1 MKNYMKGSQKKQKIL
16 QVAAIENGTV
26 LDHLP
31 GEKVLKILE
40 MLSLDA
46 GHTVTLGI
54 NLGSKKRRKKGII
67 KISGRAITET
77 EMNKIA
83 ILAPDATVN
92 IIESYAVVKKKKCM
106 LKDIEP
112 NTIRCNNP
120 NCITNHEEVVT
131 RFYII
136 EKQPLKIQCY
146 FCERSMDGKEIN
158 FL

>member
-1 MKNYMKGSQKKQKIL
+1 MKKQKIL

-31 GEKVLKILE
+31 SDKVLKILE

-54 NLGSKKRRKKGII
+54 NLESKKRKKKGII
-67 KISGRAITET
+67 KISGRAITEK

-83 ILAPDATVN
+83 ILAPDATTN
-92 IIESYAVVKKKKCM
+92 FIENYAVVKKKKCM
-106 LKDIEP
+106 LRDIEP
-112 NTIRCNNP
+112 NIIRCNNP

-131 RFYII
+131 KFYII

-146 FCERSMDGKEIN
+146 FCERSFNEKEIN